1 MTTMEHDI
9 RLEDYLDDKLQ
20 STTDFDHLDTLLSS
34 VEHQR
39 SQLQSQLDDAT
50 AALAQARQSESDR
63 QNALMAQIDEF
74 QSLQSSIDVRLQ
86 IIASSDAPD
95 EAIKRLEAPMGQ
107 LRKVDLAYKYLLLL
121 QDVAKLRQEARSH
134 LPESPKQALE
144 PYTKLKQLCLRL
156 KELQNNA
163 DGAAVHLVNFVEGVT
178 ETLWDEMKATMSA
191 ELEAVLKARKWP
203 NVDPDNAEVDEEW
216 LGCFEK
222 LIDLQVPEVLY
233 SPTVVTLLPFEVM
246 AQIFVK
252 EFRFHFMSDKPT
264 SAPQAIGAHCFPW
277 FTALLEKWEDFL
289 RDNFG
294 GVLAARFAETGV
306 RERMVYMDPVCGF
319 ITAMLPVVREKLRD
333 TLEATRGDAAFLSS
347 LMGQLMSFDET
358 LRGGF
363 AYDGGDD
370 DVEEGWGGLT
380 SEVLQDHF
388 RTWLEAEK
396 QFALERYQGIMKTQD
411 ARMIDYDFA
420 GAGKTKPTF
429 AAVRVTD
436 LLKSVTTQYE
446 RVRRFSH
453 KLRFLIDIQLTI
465 LDEYHDHLR
474 GTLEAYL
481 SITSTVGRAFGVT
494 KEQIAAL
501 EGTGALETLCKVYGS
516 ADHVVNALKDW
527 SNEEFFITM
536 WEQLQSRAKVTED
549 QSNLA
554 GGMSYD
560 HVRNRTSAVVGTE
573 DNDNGVLFDET
584 IAAYSARRQTA
595 QKLLS
600 EALAS
605 SHHKIFR
612 AYLHRAQWTT
622 ISDEVDNLA
631 ITAELDEPLRI
642 LKRDLDFLS
651 RALGTAP
658 FRRVWRQALEKL
670 NDILWTEVLMSHKFT
685 ASGAAQFARD
695 LAAIEGVVERY
706 IPDGSNALGSLS
718 DAVRLLNLPL
728 EGEGMTLK
736 KATDMVYTDNTEA
749 KKMLEEVGVAD
760 GGLTAANARQILGRR
775 VENAE

>member
-1 MTTMEHDI
+1 M
-9 RLEDYLDDKLQ
+9 
-20 STTDFDHLDTLLSS
+20 
-34 VEHQR
+34 
-39 SQLQSQLDDAT
+39 
-50 AALAQARQSESDR
+50 
-63 QNALMAQIDEF
+63 
-74 QSLQSSIDVRLQ
+74 
-86 IIASSDAPD
+86 
-95 EAIKRLEAPMGQ
+95 
-107 LRKVDLAYKYLLLL
+107 
-121 QDVAKLRQEARSH
+121 
-134 LPESPKQALE
+134 
-144 PYTKLKQLCLRL
+144 
-156 KELQNNA
+156 
-163 DGAAVHLVNFVEGVT
+163 
-178 ETLWDEMKATMSA
+178 
-191 ELEAVLKARKWP
+191 
-203 NVDPDNAEVDEEW
+203 
-216 LGCFEK
+216 
-222 LIDLQVPEVLY
+222 
-233 SPTVVTLLPFEVM
+233 
-246 AQIFVK
+246 
-252 EFRFHFMSDKPT
+252 
-264 SAPQAIGAHCFPW
+264 
-277 FTALLEKWEDFL
+277 
-289 RDNFG
+289 
-294 GVLAARFAETGV
+294 
-306 RERMVYMDPVCGF
+306 
-319 ITAMLPVVREKLRD
+319 
-333 TLEATRGDAAFLSS
+333 
-347 LMGQLMSFDET
+347 
-358 LRGGF
+358 
-363 AYDGGDD
+363 
-370 DVEEGWGGLT
+370 
-380 SEVLQDHF
+380 
-388 RTWLEAEK
+388 
-396 QFALERYQGIMKTQD
+396 
-411 ARMIDYDFA
+411 
-420 GAGKTKPTF
+420 
-429 AAVRVTD
+429 RVTD

-465 LDEYHDHLR
+465 LDEYHDYLR

-706 IPDGSNALGSLS
+706 IPDGSSALGSLS